1 MTTIY
6 GDYYADL
13 AIISAIKAFGID
25 MRYFLEH
32 KERRLKECVI
42 VRGVACKLLYD
53 ERMLTYQA
61 IAKLFGKKSH
71 ATIINAINETANMR
85 QLDKKYKSKYENA
98 RKIFLNYLA
107 DSE

>member
-13 AIISAIKAFGID
+13 AVISAIKAFGID

-42 VRGVACKLLYD
+42 IKGVAQKLLYD
-53 ERMLTYQA
+53 EKKFTLEN
-61 IAKLFGKKSH
+61 IARLFKRTH
-71 ATIINAINETANMR
+71 ATILNNIRASTNLKDT
-85 QLDKKYKSKYENA
+85 DKNYSSKFTKA

-107 DSE
+107 DSD